1 MSNEKSIVYLS
12 GMFAGGWI
20 WERVVPLIAA
30 DTIRVIE
37 QPLCEISNRLDDL
50 SDHVVD
56 QVMGIPGP
64 VTLVSNSLGSYLALK
79 TANLLPEKVERVV
92 VSGAAGF
99 ADVDLGVRIT
109 PRKAREA
116 AKSLVEMIFFDK
128 SKIEWDYA
136 ARVED
141 CFVENLRPIL
151 RLMLESNRASAAEL
165 FPGIRCP
172 VHAIWG
178 RGDVITTLA
187 AARDTFNRYGVRVDV
202 LEECG
207 HSPMCEAPERFAH
220 AFNTESHRLQ
230 LRYET
235 A

>member
-116 AKSLVEMIFFDK
+116 AKSLVEM
-128 SKIEWDYA
+128 
-136 ARVED
+136 
-141 CFVENLRPIL
+141 
-151 RLMLESNRASAAEL
+151 
-165 FPGIRCP
+165 
-172 VHAIWG
+172 
-178 RGDVITTLA
+178 
-187 AARDTFNRYGVRVDV
+187 
-202 LEECG
+202 
-207 HSPMCEAPERFAH
+207 
-220 AFNTESHRLQ
+220 
-230 LRYET
+230 
-235 A
+235 